1 MLVQLRL
8 QNFRCFSD
16 HIVPFR
22 PCTIIVGRNNAGKST
37 LVDALRL
44 VSIVTA
50 RYRTLGFR
58 GAPEWG
64 EVPAREVGVSPS
76 IDGMEFNVQ
85 NLFHRYGEPPAV
97 VTATFS
103 NGNSAKIYIGPEGK
117 LHVVLIAAD
126 GHVVRSRAAG
136 PEGFL
141 PRLEI
146 MPQVAPVQRSE
157 VILDPDYVR
166 RNLSSVLAPAHF
178 RNQLNLLGDRFPR
191 LQALAEQTWNGLRI
205 EELTGAGEA
214 RGSELQ
220 LLIRNDDYVSE
231 LATMG
236 HGLQMWLQTMWF
248 LARVEE
254 NSTVTLD
261 EPDVYMHPDLQ
272 RRLIRH
278 LRTSHPQVIVTTHSV
293 EIMSE
298 TEADDLLVIDRS
310 QEASRFA
317 TSMPAAQRVLEQ
329 LGSAQNLQLA
339 KLWHA
344 RRCLLIEGKD
354 FRYLSDFY
362 DVLFPTDSEGLAAI
376 PSLAIGGWG
385 GWQYAVGSAMLLQN
399 AGGEHISL
407 YCVLDSDYHT
417 EAQKATRRTQAA
429 RNQINLHIWSKKEI
443 ENYLLV
449 PSVIQRLIA
458 SRGARR
464 VVAPTEAEIAEQL
477 DRLAQDRYDQVF
489 DGLSAEILADDRGL
503 GGAGANR
510 AARVLVDAAWA
521 SADGR
526 LSLASGKALLSAL
539 FRWIQDEFGVSLTS
553 SAVIREMRPVEVHPE
568 VRHFIEAVV
577 GGRPLP

>member
-16 HIVPFR
+16 HRVPFR
-22 PCTIIVGRNNAGKST
+22 PCTIIVGQNNAGKST

-44 VSIVTA
+44 VSIATT
-50 RYRTLGFR
+50 RYRSLGFR
-58 GAPEWG
+58 QVPDWG
-64 EVPAREVGVSPS
+64 NLPAREIGLRPS
-76 IDGMEFNVQ
+76 IEGMEFNVQ
-85 NLFHRYGEPPAV
+85 NLFHRYGEPPAT

-103 NGNSAKIYIGPEGK
+103 NGNSAKIYIGPEGR
-117 LHVVLIAAD
+117 LHLVLIAAD
-126 GHVVRSRAAG
+126 GTIARDRAML

-141 PRLEI
+141 PRVEI
-146 MPQVAPVQRSE
+146 MPQVAPVQRTES
-157 VILDPDYVR
+157 VLDPDYVR
-166 RNLSSVLAPAHF
+166 RNLSSSLAPAHF
-178 RNQLNLLGDRFPR
+178 RNQLNLLYDRFPR

-205 EELTGAGEA
+205 EELIGAGSG

-231 LATMG
+231 LSTMG

-248 LARVEE
+248 LSRIEVS
-254 NSTVTLD
+254 STVTLD

-278 LRTSHPQVIVTTHSV
+278 LQRSHPQVIVTTHSV

-310 QEASRFA
+310 QDESKFA
-317 TSMPAAQRVLEQ
+317 TSMPAAQRVLEH

-344 RRCLLIEGKD
+344 RRCLLVEGKD

-362 DVLFPTDSEGLAAI
+362 DILYPGDSEGLAAI
-376 PSLAIGGWG
+376 PCMPIGGWG

-399 AGGEHISL
+399 SGGEHIAV

-417 EAQKATRRTQAA
+417 TKQKAARRIQAV
-429 RNQINLHIWSKKEI
+429 RNQINLQIWTKKEI

-449 PSVIQRLIA
+449 PSALQRLVA
-458 SRGARR
+458 SRIARR
-464 VVAPTEAEIAEQL
+464 MVPPSEAEIAEKIDQF
-477 DRLAQDRYDQVF
+477 AAERYEEVF
-489 DGLSAEILADDRGL
+489 DGISAEILAEERSL
-503 GGAGANR
+503 GAAGANR
-510 AARVLVDAAWA
+510 ATREIMDPLWESVA
-521 SADGR
+521 GR
-526 LSLASGKALLSAL
+526 QSLSSGKSILSDL
-539 FRWIQDEFGVSLTS
+539 FKWIQEEFGVSMTTA
-553 SAVIREMRPVEVHPE
+553 AVIGAMRPIEVHAD
-568 VRHFIEAVV
+568 VQRFLDALIR
-577 GGRPLP
+577 GRAIA

>member
-8 QNFRCFSD
+8 QNFRCFND

-50 RYRTLGFR
+50 RYRTLAFR
-58 GAPEWG
+58 SAPDWADI
-64 EVPAREVGVSPS
+64 PAREVGLSPS

-103 NGNSAKIYIGPEGK
+103 NGSSTKIYIGPAGK
-117 LHVVLIAAD
+117 LHVVLIDAD
-126 GHVVRSRAAG
+126 GRIIRNRASA

-141 PRLEI
+141 PRVEI

-157 VILDPDYVR
+157 IILDPGYVR
-166 RNLSSVLAPAHF
+166 RNLSSVLSPAHF
-178 RNQLNLLGDRFPR
+178 RNQLNLLSDRFPR
-191 LQALAEQTWNGLRI
+191 LQALAEQTWRGLRI
-205 EELTGAGEA
+205 EELTGAGAA
-214 RGSELQ
+214 RGRELQ
-220 LLIRNDDYVSE
+220 LLVRNEDYVSE
-231 LATMG
+231 LSTMG

-254 NSTVTLD
+254 SSTVTLD

-310 QEASRFA
+310 QETSRFA

-362 DVLFPTDSEGLAAI
+362 DALFPLDSEGLAAI

-407 YCVLDSDYHT
+407 YCILDSDYHT
-417 EAQKATRRTQAA
+417 ESQKASRRTQAA
-429 RNQINLHIWSKKEI
+429 RNQINLHIWEKKEI

-458 SRGARR
+458 NRGARR
-464 VVAPTEAEIAEQL
+464 IVPPTEAEIAQKIDL
-477 DRLAQDRYDQVF
+477 LAQERYDEIF
-489 DGLSAEILADDRGL
+489 DGLAAEILSDERGL

-510 AARVLVDAAWA
+510 AARVVIDTKWT
-521 SADGR
+521 SAEGR
-526 LSLASGKALLSAL
+526 LTLASGKALLSAL
-539 FRWIQDEFGVSLTS
+539 FRWVQDEFGVSLTS
-553 SAVIREMRPVEVHPE
+553 AAVIREMRPAEVHSE
-568 VRHFIEAVV
+568 VKRFLESVI
-577 GGRPLP
+577 GGRPIP

>member
-1 MLVQLRL
+1 MLIQLRL

-16 HIVPFR
+16 HVVPFR

-58 GAPEWG
+58 GAPDWG
-64 EVPAREVGVSPS
+64 EIPAREVGLSPS

-85 NLFHRYGEPPAV
+85 NLFHRYGEPPAL

-103 NGNSAKIYIGPEGK
+103 SGNSAKIYIGPEGR
-117 LHVVLIAAD
+117 LHVVLLTAD
-126 GHVVRSRAAG
+126 GHIVRNRAAA

-141 PRLEI
+141 PRVEI
-146 MPQVAPVQRSE
+146 MPQVAPVQPRE
-157 VILDPDYVR
+157 VILNPDYVR
-166 RNLSSVLAPAHF
+166 HNLSSVLAPAHF
-178 RNQLNLLGDRFPR
+178 RNQLNLLSDRFPR

-205 EELTGAGEA
+205 EELIGTGEA

-254 NSTVTLD
+254 TSTVTLD

-362 DVLFPTDSEGLAAI
+362 DVLFPLDSEGLATI
-376 PSLAIGGWG
+376 PSLTIGGWG

-407 YCVLDSDYHT
+407 YCVLDPDYHT
-417 EAQKATRRTQAA
+417 EAQKTARRAQAV
-429 RNQINLHIWSKKEI
+429 RNQINLHIWGKKEI

-464 VVAPTEAEIAEQL
+464 VVAPTAAEIAEQI
-477 DRLAQDRYDQVF
+477 DRLAQERYDEVF
-489 DGLSAEILADDRGL
+489 DGLATEILADDRGL

-510 AARVLVDAAWA
+510 AARVVIDSAWA

-526 LSLASGKALLSAL
+526 LSLASGKAILSAL

-553 SAVIREMRPVEVHPE
+553 AAVIREMRPVEVHPE
-568 VRHFIEAVV
+568 VRRFIESVID
-577 GGRPLP
+577 GQPLA